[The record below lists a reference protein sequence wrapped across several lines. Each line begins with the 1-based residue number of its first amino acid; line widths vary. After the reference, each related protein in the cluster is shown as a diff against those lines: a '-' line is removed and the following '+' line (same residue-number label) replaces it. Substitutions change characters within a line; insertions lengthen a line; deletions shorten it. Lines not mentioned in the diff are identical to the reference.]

1 MRGTYFESNSSMQA
15 AEAGDILGVA
25 TANLN
30 NVRNFASFSIYTLV
44 NKSFV
49 QIPIYEGL
57 GFTVL
62 DQSTVPSPWGGFPIV
77 VFSNEP

>member
-1 MRGTYFESNSSMQA
+1 MQA